1 MKKHIIIA
9 TFALASALIFS
20 VSCAKQ
26 EVSVLEKRKQSRDF
40 LLHGS
45 YRPGLHKD
53 CSGRKLYNI
62 KIQGM

>member
-26 EVSVLEKRKQSRDF
+26 EVSVLENENNPEISFFTAAIDQGYKRLFWQKV
-40 LLHGS
+40 
-45 YRPGLHKD
+45 
-53 CSGRKLYNI
+53 
-62 KIQGM
+62 IQY